1 MARPI
6 VFLTDYGLADG
17 FVGICHGVIARLAPD
32 ARVID
37 LTARLIP
44 RQDVM
49 RGALALGV
57 LPTSCPVTRC
67 TSRWWNPG
75 VGSERRS
82 IAVLAASGAML
93 VGPDNGLLSM
103 AWDVLG
109 GTVAAAE
116 ISAEDVVLQ
125 PVSKTFHG
133 RDVFAP
139 AAAHLANGLPLERM
153 GPSVDPTGLR
163 AVELAAPMLADGV
176 LGCRVT
182 SVDGF
187 GNVQLNARPSD
198 LEEAGIGRFLRLGGR
213 AIPHVQ
219 DLRRRAGGHARC
231 DRGLGGLRGVG
242 REPRERS
249 HDARP
254 RRGRRGRAGVDQAGT
269 TGAVASSCRSS
280 SRSASSG
287 SSSR

>member
-17 FVGICHGVIARLAPD
+17 FVGICHGVMARLAPE

-37 LTARLIP
+37 LTHAIP

-49 RGALALGV
+49 RGALALGRATDFMPGDAV
-57 LPTSCPVTRC
+57 YAAVVD
-67 TSRWWNPG
+67 PG

-82 IAVLAASGAML
+82 IAVCAASGAVL

-103 AWDVLG
+103 AWDALG
-109 GTVAAAE
+109 GAVSAAE
-116 ISAEDVVLQ
+116 ISANDIVLQ

-153 GPSVDPTGLR
+153 GPPVDPAELR
-163 AVELAAPMLADGV
+163 VLELAAPMLADGV

-198 LEEAGIGRFLRLGGR
+198 LEGAGIGRFLRLGGR
-213 AIPHVQ
+213 AIPRVQ
-219 DLRRRAGGHARC
+219 IFADVPQGT
-231 DRGLGGLRGVG
+231 LG
-242 REPRERS
+242 
-249 HDARP
+249 AI
-254 RRGRRGRAGVDQAGT
+254 VDSEGY
-269 TGAVASSCRSS
+269 VALVVNHG
-280 SRSASSG
+280 SASAMLG
-287 SSSR
+287 LAEGAAVVLE

>member
-17 FVGICHGVIARLAPD
+17 FVGICHGVMARLAPE

-37 LTARLIP
+37 LTHAVP

-49 RGALALGV
+49 RGALALGRATDFMPGDAV
-57 LPTSCPVTRC
+57 YAAVVD
-67 TSRWWNPG
+67 PG

-82 IAVLAASGAML
+82 IAVRAANGAAL

-103 AWDVLG
+103 AWDALG
-109 GTVAAAE
+109 GAVAAAE
-116 ISAEDVVLQ
+116 ISADDVVLQ

-153 GPSVDPTGLR
+153 GPPVDPAELR
-163 AVELAAPMLADGV
+163 VLELAAPMLADGV

-187 GNVQLNARPSD
+187 GNVQLNARPPD
-198 LEEAGIGRFLRLGGR
+198 LEGAGIGQFLRLGGR
-213 AIPHVQ
+213 AIPRVQ
-219 DLRRRAGGHARC
+219 IFADVPEGTLGAIVDSEGYVALVVNHGSAAAML
-231 DRGLGGLRGVG
+231 GLA
-242 REPRERS
+242 E
-249 HDARP
+249 
-254 RRGRRGRAGVDQAGT
+254 
-269 TGAVASSCRSS
+269 GAAVVLE
-280 SRSASSG
+280 
-287 SSSR
+287 